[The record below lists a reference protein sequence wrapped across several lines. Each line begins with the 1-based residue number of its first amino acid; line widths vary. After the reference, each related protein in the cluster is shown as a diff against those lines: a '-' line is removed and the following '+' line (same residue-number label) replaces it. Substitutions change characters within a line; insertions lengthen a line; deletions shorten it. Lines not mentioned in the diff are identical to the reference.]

1 MLGGPNAEEACIADA
16 TSLPE
21 AFTVMDTVYAPR
33 RTPLLQIAESQGA
46 VVVEGIEMFCRQ
58 AESQFASWAGHPAP
72 TGLFASLSVSGK
84 SPSA

>member
-1 MLGGPNAEEACIADA
+1 EACIADA

-46 VVVEGIEMFCRQ
+46 VVVEGIEMFRMQ

-72 TGLFASLSVSGK
+72 AGLFVSLLVKDK
-84 SPSA
+84 SNQA